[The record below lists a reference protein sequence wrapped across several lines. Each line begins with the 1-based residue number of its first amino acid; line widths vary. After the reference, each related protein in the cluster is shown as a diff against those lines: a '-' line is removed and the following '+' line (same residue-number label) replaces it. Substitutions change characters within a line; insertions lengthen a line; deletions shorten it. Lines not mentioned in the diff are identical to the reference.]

1 MASTGSA
8 RSQIFGCLLSVNV
21 GGPREVQWAGR
32 MVRTSIWKYP
42 AEGRLTFK
50 GINLAGDAQ
59 SDRRVHGGPDKA
71 IYAYAAED
79 YAWWETE
86 MHTELAPGTFGEN
99 LTTAGIDLAAAVV
112 GEEWA
117 VGTGR
122 LRITQPRMPC
132 FKLGIRMGDAAFVQ
146 RFDEAGRYG
155 IYLRIEREGDL
166 AAGDSIDLVSR
177 PAHGLTAIFLAGLQA
192 APTREGLERVAHN
205 ADVPVEWR
213 TWADRQLRRARGK
226 DA

>member
-8 RSQIFGCLLSVNV
+8 ASRIHGSLLSFNV
-21 GGPREVQWAGR
+21 GEPRDVEWAGR
-32 MVRTSIWKYP
+32 TVRTSIWKYP
-42 AEGRLTFK
+42 TKGRVSFG
-50 GINLAGDAQ
+50 GINLSGDAQ
-59 SDRRVHGGPDKA
+59 ADRRVHGGPDKA

-79 YAWWETE
+79 YAWWEAQLHSE
-86 MHTELAPGTFGEN
+86 FPPGIN
-99 LTTAGIDLAAAVV
+99 LTTTGIDLSAAVV
-112 GEEWA
+112 GEVWS

-122 LRITQPRMPC
+122 LRVTQPRMPC

-166 AAGDSIDLVSR
+166 AVGDNIELVSR
-177 PAHGLTAIFLAGLQA
+177 PPHALTATYLATLQA
-192 APTREGLERVAHN
+192 APTSAGLTRVAHN

-213 TWADRQLRRARGK
+213 NWAERQLRRAGK
-226 DA
+226 SD

>member
-1 MASTGSA
+1 MASTDSATAQIHGS
-8 RSQIFGCLLSVNV
+8 LLSVNV

-32 MVRTSIWKYP
+32 TVRTSIWKYP
-42 AEGRLTFK
+42 AEGRVTFR

-71 IYAYAAED
+71 IYAYATED
-79 YAWWETE
+79 YAWWEAE
-86 MHTELAPGTFGEN
+86 LHTKLAPGTFGEN
-99 LTTAGIDLAAAVV
+99 LTTTGIDLAAAVV
-112 GEEWA
+112 GEEWS

-122 LRITQPRMPC
+122 LRVTQPRMPC

-166 AAGDSIDLVSR
+166 AVGEGIELVSR
-177 PAHGLTAIFLAGLQA
+177 PAHGLTATFLAELQS
-192 APTREGLERVAHN
+192 APTREGLERVVHN
-205 ADVPVEWR
+205 DDVPEEWR
-213 TWADRQLRRARGK
+213 TWADRQVRRAGEK